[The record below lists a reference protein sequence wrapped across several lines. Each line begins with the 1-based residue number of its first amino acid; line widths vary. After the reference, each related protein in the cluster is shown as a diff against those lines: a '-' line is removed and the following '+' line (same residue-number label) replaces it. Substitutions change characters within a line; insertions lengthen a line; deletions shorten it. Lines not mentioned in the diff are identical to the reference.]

1 MAYQIETT
9 CICGDPETSKN
20 HSFGAVSVPI
30 YQTATFAHPGIG
42 ESTGHNY
49 TRESNPTRDELEKTV
64 LALEGAVDTVAC
76 TSGMAA
82 ISLMMELF
90 DSGSHFVCTEDLY
103 GGSSVFLRHW
113 KRSAVF
119 IFLYKYSRC
128 GGG

>member
-1 MAYQIETT
+1 MYKRQ
-9 CICGDPETSKN
+9 
-20 HSFGAVSVPI
+20 VSVPI

-64 LALEGAVDTVAC
+64 SALEGAVDTVAC

-103 GGSSVFLRHW
+103 GGCLLYTSVR
-113 KRSAVF
+113 KRGG
-119 IFLYKYSRC
+119 SRNLPYLNAKPRQIPLL
-128 GGG
+128 GTYA

>member
-64 LALEGAVDTVAC
+64 SALEGAVDTVAC
-76 TSGMAA
+76 TSGMAGVTLPEGIIYTA
-82 ISLMMELF
+82 
-90 DSGSHFVCTEDLY
+90 DLEEAMKDKNLLVMAVP
-103 GGSSVFLRHW
+103 SVFLRHW

-119 IFLYKYSRC
+119 HFPI
-128 GGG
+128 